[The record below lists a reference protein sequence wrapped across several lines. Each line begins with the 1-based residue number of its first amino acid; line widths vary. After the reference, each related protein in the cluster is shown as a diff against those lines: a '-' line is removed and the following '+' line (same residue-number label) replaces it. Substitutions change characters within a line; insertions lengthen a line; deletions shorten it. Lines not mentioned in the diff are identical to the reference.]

1 MIVSLLILWHRWLYV
16 TSYTM
21 PMNKGFEYK
30 YNQPNLFRNVE
41 KEKSIS
47 KCWDRS
53 AKRKPNLNFSRV
65 IKNSY
70 FDQHW
75 GLPEKIQTVRVG
87 AGGGENIEF
96 PQRYWRK
103 IMWKFQGSIKKEV
116 EFPGLFKNNSYGISM
131 EFLTLEFPRSVT
143 DLAEFSGWK
152 LVFSGISKG
161 Y

>member
-1 MIVSLLILWHRWLYV
+1 MIVWLLILWHRWLYV

-21 PMNKGFEYK
+21 PMNKGFECK

-47 KCWDRS
+47 KCWERKIYFIMLRKKNLFQNVEKEQSISECWERS
-53 AKRKPNLNFSRV
+53 VKGKPNLNFSRK

-75 GLPEKIQTVRVG
+75 AIPEKIQTGRVG
-87 AGGGENIEF
+87 AGGCEDIEL

-103 IMWKFQGSIKKEV
+103 IMWKFWGQLKK
-116 EFPGLFKNNSYGISM
+116 K
-131 EFLTLEFPRSVT
+131 
-143 DLAEFSGWK
+143 
-152 LVFSGISKG
+152 
-161 Y
+161 